1 MALRVVAVIAR
12 LCEHAVRDGQSSPE
26 GVGQMA
32 RLRALAAAASMASMA
47 FTVGWALPASAGT
60 GTGASAYSEPTWWQ
74 KFLTVSAPGFQPPPS
89 PGKTGSVSVG
99 SNIDMSNEPTPQSET
114 SIAINPSGHSQIVG
128 GSNEIFRLPMR
139 GYFSTDGGSTWGAV
153 DLPLPPP
160 LNGSGT
166 DFGSDPA
173 VAWDTQGHVFYAYI
187 VVFFNRG
194 FNAITGTEMAVA
206 RSSDAGRTWISTYFN
221 FNSGTGKF
229 NDKPYIAV
237 DTNPGSPF
245 RDTVY
250 AAWDNASL
258 ASGQSSAN
266 DVILVSRSTDA
277 GRTFSTPVAASGTGS
292 GPRVV
297 IGADPFVAPDGT
309 LHVAWHDVTGNQI
322 VEASS
327 ADGGRSFGPAH
338 TISPTQV
345 AFDVAIP
352 AQASRGALVYPAC
365 GGDTSTGANQGTLY
379 CSWMDETASNGT
391 DIFLSRSTDGGAT
404 WSSPLR
410 VNDDPAGVANDQF
423 NQWLSVDPSDGSVN
437 LSWNDTR
444 NDPAHLST
452 DIFYARST
460 DGGLSVGKNV
470 QVTTAPTNETCC
482 GAQLH
487 DQYGDYEGIAAMY
500 GSVFPVLTDRRA
512 AVASLDEEIF
522 TATIKA
528 R

>member
-1 MALRVVAVIAR
+1 MT
-12 LCEHAVRDGQSSPE
+12 
-26 GVGQMA
+26 
-32 RLRALAAAASMASMA
+32 RLRALAAAAAVTSVA

-60 GTGASAYSEPTWWQ
+60 GTGVSAYNKPTWWQ
-74 KFLTVSAPGFQPPPS
+74 KFQTVSAPGFQPLPS

-99 SNIDMSNEPTPQSET
+99 SNIDISNEPGPQSET
-114 SIAINPSGHSQIVG
+114 SIAIDPANPSQIVA

-139 GYFSTDGGSTWGAV
+139 GYFSSDGGKTWGAV

-173 VAWDTQGHVFYAYI
+173 VAWDTRGHVFYAYI
-187 VVFFNRG
+187 VVFFNQG

-206 RSSDAGRTWISTYFN
+206 RSSDAGRSWTSTFFN
-221 FNSGTGKF
+221 FNSGSGRF

-237 DTNPGSPF
+237 DTNHGSPF

-258 ASGQSSAN
+258 NAGQSSAN
-266 DVILVSRSTDA
+266 DVILVSRSTDG
-277 GRTFSTPVAASGTGS
+277 GRTFSAPVVASGTGS
-292 GPRVV
+292 GPRAV

-309 LHVAWHDVTGNQI
+309 LHVAWHDITGNQI

-327 ADGGRSFGPAH
+327 ADGGQSFGPSH

-365 GGDTSTGANQGTLY
+365 GADMSTGPNRGNLY
-379 CSWMDETASNGT
+379 CSWMDETPANGT
-391 DIFLSRSTDGGAT
+391 DIFMSRSTDGGST
-404 WSSPLR
+404 WSAPLR
-410 VNDDPAGVANDQF
+410 VNDDPTGVANDQF

-437 LSWNDTR
+437 MSWNDTR

-452 DIFYARST
+452 NIFFARST
-460 DGGLSVGKNV
+460 DGGLSFSKNV

-482 GAQLH
+482 GADLGN
-487 DQYGDYEGIAAMY
+487 QYGDYEGIAVMD
-500 GSVFPVLTDRRA
+500 GSVHPVWTDRRA
-512 AVASLDEEIF
+512 VVASLDEEIF
-522 TATIKA
+522 SATITVK
-528 R
+528 

>member
-1 MALRVVAVIAR
+1 
-12 LCEHAVRDGQSSPE
+12 
-26 GVGQMA
+26 MA
-32 RLRALAAAASMASMA
+32 RLRGLVAAGAAASVAV
-47 FTVGWALPASAGT
+47 TVGWALPASAGT
-60 GTGASAYSEPTWWQ
+60 SPGASAYSRPTWWP
-74 KFLTVSAPGFQPPPS
+74 KLETVSAPGFQPLPG
-89 PGKTGSVSVG
+89 PGKTSSVSVG
-99 SNIDMSNEPTPQSET
+99 SNIDVSNEPGPQSET
-114 SIAINPSGHSQIVG
+114 SIAINPASPNQIVA
-128 GSNEIFRLPMR
+128 GSNEIDRLPMR
-139 GYFSTDGGSTWGAV
+139 GYFSSDGGKTWGAV

-173 VAWDTQGHVFYAYI
+173 VAWDTHGNVFYSYI
-187 VVFFNRG
+187 VVFFNQG

-206 RSSDAGRTWISTYFN
+206 RSSDGGRTWTSTYFN

-245 RDTVY
+245 RGTVY

-258 ASGQSSAN
+258 NNGKSSAN

-277 GRTFSTPVAASGTGS
+277 GRTFSAPVAASGTGS
-292 GPRVV
+292 GPRAV

-309 LHVAWHDVTGNQI
+309 LHVAWHDITGNQI
-322 VEASS
+322 AEASS
-327 ADGGRSFGPAH
+327 ADGGQSFGPTH
-338 TISPTQV
+338 TIAPTQV
-345 AFDVAIP
+345 PFDLAIP
-352 AQASRGALVYPAC
+352 AQDVRGALVYPAC
-365 GGDTSTGANQGTLY
+365 GADDSFGPHRGTLY

-391 DIFLSRSTDGGAT
+391 DVFLSRSADGGVS
-404 WSSPLR
+404 WSPPLR

-423 NQWLSVDPSDGSVN
+423 NQWLAVDPSDGSVN

-460 DGGLSVGKNV
+460 DGGLSFGTNV

-482 GAQLH
+482 GADLGN
-487 DQYGDYEGIAAMY
+487 QYGDYEGIAAF
-500 GSVFPVLTDRRA
+500 GDSIHPIWTDRRA
-512 AVASLDEEIF
+512 AVTALDEEIF